1 MIVYIIFLKS
11 SKSVYRVSG
20 LTPRRSVFA
29 CREYSQYVCGSER
42 SVTIRRKAAKDQYIR
57 IKKAFLNHFV
67 IAFPVLQG
75 AANISSGCNNK
86 KMNNMVRKCFTLTNN

>member
-67 IAFPVLQG
+67 LQG